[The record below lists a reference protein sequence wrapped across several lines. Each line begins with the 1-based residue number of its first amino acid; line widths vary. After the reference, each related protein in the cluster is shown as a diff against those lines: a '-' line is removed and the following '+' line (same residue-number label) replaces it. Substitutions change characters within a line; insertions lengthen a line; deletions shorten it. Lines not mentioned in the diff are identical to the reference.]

1 VPGRTGDK
9 NGFTPEDWLPNQL
22 ALTATRP
29 FQADPSNSLTTLGTV
44 TGCQWR
50 FVDLDV
56 EHIIIGVTPS
66 GRSARSTWRLKK
78 GDQDTFHRV
87 VEATRKQRS
96 QPQGESRH
104 RPFELLSVGVI
115 AEEVEEAK

>member
-1 VPGRTGDK
+1 MTAGRQDISGELTYVPSCPGGLADT

-50 FVDLDV
+50 FVDLDD
-56 EHIIIGVTPS
+56 TW
-66 GRSARSTWRLKK
+66 STSSLAS
-78 GDQDTFHRV
+78 H
-87 VEATRKQRS
+87 
-96 QPQGESRH
+96 PQGERQ
-104 RPFELLSVGVI
+104 GDM
-115 AEEVEEAK
+115 EVEEGRS

>member
-1 VPGRTGDK
+1 MTAGRQVILGERRYYLRPKVPGRTGDT

-56 EHIIIGVTPS
+56 EHVIIGVKP
-66 GRSARSTWRLKK
+66 
-78 GDQDTFHRV
+78 
-87 VEATRKQRS
+87 
-96 QPQGESRH
+96 
-104 RPFELLSVGVI
+104 
-115 AEEVEEAK
+115 